1 MARILAIDYGT
12 KRTGIAV
19 TDELQL
25 IAGALDTVKTSELM
39 SYLGSYVEKEN
50 VERVIIGE
58 PRQTNGMPS
67 ENLRGVL
74 NFEKQWG
81 KRFPA
86 IPIEGI
92 DERFTSVIA
101 HRVMLDAGL
110 HKKERQNKGLVDK
123 ISATIILQDYL
134 ESKKR

>member
-1 MARILAIDYGT
+1 MARIIVIDYGT
-12 KRTGIAV
+12 KRTGLAV

-39 SYLGSYVEKEN
+39 SYLGSYIEREP

-58 PRQTNGMPS
+58 PHQTNGLPS
-67 ENLRGVL
+67 ENLKGVL
-74 NFEKQWG
+74 NFEKQW
-81 KRFPA
+81 KKKFPT

-101 HRVMLDAGL
+101 HRVMIDAGL
-110 HKKERQNKGLVDK
+110 RKKERQSKALVDK
-123 ISATIILQDYL
+123 ISATIILPD
-134 ESKKR
+134 

>member
-39 SYLGSYVEKEN
+39 SYLGSYVEKED

-58 PRQTNGMPS
+58 PRQTNGLPS
-67 ENLRGVL
+67 ENLKGVL
-74 NFEKQWG
+74 NFEKQWS

-92 DERFTSVIA
+92 DERFTSVIDKDEIKDF
-101 HRVMLDAGL
+101 VLDYIE
-110 HKKERQNKGLVDK
+110 KQ
-123 ISATIILQDYL
+123 
-134 ESKKR
+134 